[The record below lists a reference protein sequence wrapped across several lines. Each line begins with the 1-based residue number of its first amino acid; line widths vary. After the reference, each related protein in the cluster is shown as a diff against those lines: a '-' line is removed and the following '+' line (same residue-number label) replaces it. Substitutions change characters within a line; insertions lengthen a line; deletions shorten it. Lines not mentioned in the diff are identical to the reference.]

1 MSGCAPVGIG
11 LASVRHWSN
20 GRRLQK
26 KLTPLWNYT
35 QRGALHPVAG
45 GAFTR
50 CDRAKALIRLL
61 FFGPSVADCNA
72 YFLFYLLMSRRA
84 FALRAIDVDTRA
96 ESPIERRAWQ
106 ATRM

>member
-1 MSGCAPVGIG
+1 
-11 LASVRHWSN
+11 
-20 GRRLQK
+20 
-26 KLTPLWNYT
+26 
-35 QRGALHPVAG
+35 
-45 GAFTR
+45 
-50 CDRAKALIRLL
+50 LIRLL